1 MNFALFRRHA
11 VKAAAGLFLLSGI
24 LFVNPGESLAASKSA
39 EVQTRSSYMVTIAA
53 PAVEVHLSANEHSR
67 SVGQVKRGQ
76 TYEVLSNQGNGWV
89 KISTG
94 SGEGYIKTSGK
105 ASLVEKNR
113 ETVDLSAR
121 QRRQTVEFALQF
133 VGGTYVFG
141 GVDPNNGVD
150 CSGFTRYVY
159 QHGLG
164 ISLNRTASISL
175 PHSSKGQ
182 SNYGTEVSEEE
193 MQPGDL
199 IFYGDDAGINHV
211 AMYIGNGQ
219 IVHAST
225 EATGI
230 KTSPYNYRKPVKIV
244 SVLS

>member
-1 MNFALFRRHA
+1 MNFTLFRRHA

-24 LFVNPGESLAASKSA
+24 LFVNLGESLAASKGA

-53 PAVEVHLSANEHSR
+53 PSVEVHLSANEHSR

-150 CSGFTRYVY
+150 CSGFTRYIL
-159 QHGLG
+159 Q
-164 ISLNRTASISL
+164 NTASISL

-199 IFYGDDAGINHV
+199 IFFQGTYDTPGASHVGIYV
-211 AMYIGNGQ
+211 GNNMMIHCGNPIQ
-219 IVHAST
+219 YTSIASSYWQQHFM
-225 EATGI
+225 AFGRI
-230 KTSPYNYRKPVKIV
+230 H
-244 SVLS
+244 

>member
-24 LFVNPGESLAASKSA
+24 LFVNPGESLAASKGA

-53 PAVEVHLSANEHSR
+53 PSVEVHLSANEHSR

-150 CSGFTRYVY
+150 CSGFTR
-159 QHGLG
+159 
-164 ISLNRTASISL
+164 
-175 PHSSKGQ
+175 
-182 SNYGTEVSEEE
+182 
-193 MQPGDL
+193 D
-199 IFYGDDAGINHV
+199 FF
-211 AMYIGNGQ
+211 
-219 IVHAST
+219 
-225 EATGI
+225 
-230 KTSPYNYRKPVKIV
+230 VKK
-244 SVLS
+244 L

>member
-1 MNFALFRRHA
+1 MNFTLFRRHA
-11 VKAAAGLFLLSGI
+11 VKAAAGLFSLSGI
-24 LFVNPGESLAASKSA
+24 LFVNLGESLAASKGA

-53 PAVEVHLSANEHSR
+53 PSVEVHLSANEHSR

-105 ASLVEKNR
+105 ASLVEK
-113 ETVDLSAR
+113 TVKQWIFLPDSAVR
-121 QRRQTVEFALQF
+121 LWNLPFQF

-150 CSGFTRYVY
+150 CSGFTRYIL
-159 QHGLG
+159 Q
-164 ISLNRTASISL
+164 NTASISL

>member
-1 MNFALFRRHA
+1 MKFALLQRHA
-11 VKAAAGLFLLSGI
+11 VKVAAGLFLLSGI
-24 LFVNPGESLAASKSA
+24 LFVNLGESLAASKGA

-53 PAVEVHLSANEHSR
+53 PSVEVHLSANEHSR

-164 ISLNRTASISL
+164 ISLNRSSGSQASQGTAISA
-175 PHSSKGQ
+175 SK
-182 SNYGTEVSEEE
+182 

-199 IFYGDDAGINHV
+199 LFYGSGKSINHV
-211 AMYIGNGQ
+211 AMYIGDGK

-230 KTSPYNYRKPVKIV
+230 KVSNWNYKNPVKIV
-244 SVLS
+244 SVLG

>member
-1 MNFALFRRHA
+1 MNFALIQRHA

-24 LFVNPGESLAASKSA
+24 LFVNPIDGMAASKNA

-53 PAVEVHLSANEHSR
+53 PAVEVHASANEHSR

-76 TYEVLSNQGNGWV
+76 TYEVLFNLGNGWV
-89 KISTG
+89 KISTE
-94 SGEGYIKTSGK
+94 SGGGYIKTSGK
-105 ASLVEKNR
+105 ASLVEKNQ
-113 ETVDLSAR
+113 ETVDFSVR

-133 VGGTYVFG
+133 IGGSYVFG
-141 GVDPNNGVD
+141 GIDPNKGVD
-150 CSGFTRYVY
+150 CSGFTRYIL
-159 QHGLG
+159 QN
-164 ISLNRTASISL
+164 SASVSL

-182 SNYGTEVSEEE
+182 ANCGTPVSEEE

-199 IFYGDDAGINHV
+199 IFYGDDTGINHV

-219 IVHAST
+219 VVHAST

>member
-1 MNFALFRRHA
+1 VNFALIQRHA

-24 LFVNPGESLAASKSA
+24 LFVNPIDGMAASKNA

-53 PAVEVHLSANEHSR
+53 PAVEVHASANEHSR

-76 TYEVLSNQGNGWV
+76 TYEVLSNLGNGWV
-89 KISTG
+89 KIGTE
-94 SGEGYIKTSGK
+94 SGDGYIKTSGK
-105 ASLVEKNR
+105 ASLVEKNQ
-113 ETVDLSAR
+113 ETVDFSVR

-133 VGGTYVFG
+133 IGGSYVFG
-141 GVDPNNGVD
+141 GVDPNKGVD
-150 CSGFTRYVY
+150 CSGFTRYIL
-159 QHGLG
+159 QN
-164 ISLNRTASISL
+164 SASVSL

-182 SNYGTEVSEEE
+182 ANCGTPVSEEE

-199 IFYGDDAGINHV
+199 IFYGDDTGINHV

-219 IVHAST
+219 VVHAST

>member
-1 MNFALFRRHA
+1 MNFTLFRRHA

-24 LFVNPGESLAASKSA
+24 LFVNPGESLAASKGA

-53 PAVEVHLSANEHSR
+53 PSVEVHLSANEHSR

-113 ETVDLSAR
+113 ETVDLS
-121 QRRQTVEFALQF
+121 
-133 VGGTYVFG
+133 
-141 GVDPNNGVD
+141 
-150 CSGFTRYVY
+150 
-159 QHGLG
+159 
-164 ISLNRTASISL
+164 
-175 PHSSKGQ
+175 HSSKGQ

>member
-1 MNFALFRRHA
+1 M
-11 VKAAAGLFLLSGI
+11 
-24 LFVNPGESLAASKSA
+24 
-39 EVQTRSSYMVTIAA
+39 
-53 PAVEVHLSANEHSR
+53 
-67 SVGQVKRGQ
+67 
-76 TYEVLSNQGNGWV
+76 
-89 KISTG
+89 
-94 SGEGYIKTSGK
+94 
-105 ASLVEKNR
+105 
-113 ETVDLSAR
+113 
-121 QRRQTVEFALQF
+121 EFALQF

-150 CSGFTRYVY
+150 CSGFTRYIL
-159 QHGLG
+159 Q
-164 ISLNRTASISL
+164 NTASISL

>member
-1 MNFALFRRHA
+1 M
-11 VKAAAGLFLLSGI
+11 
-24 LFVNPGESLAASKSA
+24 AASKNA

-53 PAVEVHLSANEHSR
+53 PAVEVHASANEHSC

-76 TYEVLSNQGNGWV
+76 TYEVLFNLGNGWV
-89 KISTG
+89 KIGTESGDGQFIGG
-94 SGEGYIKTSGK
+94 S
-105 ASLVEKNR
+105 
-113 ETVDLSAR
+113 
-121 QRRQTVEFALQF
+121 
-133 VGGTYVFG
+133 YVFG
-141 GVDPNNGVD
+141 GVDPNKGVD
-150 CSGFTRYVY
+150 CSGFTRYIL
-159 QHGLG
+159 QN
-164 ISLNRTASISL
+164 SASVSL

-182 SNYGTEVSEEE
+182 ANCGTPVSEEE

-199 IFYGDDAGINHV
+199 IFYGDDTGINHV

-219 IVHAST
+219 VVHAST

>member
-1 MNFALFRRHA
+1 M
-11 VKAAAGLFLLSGI
+11 
-24 LFVNPGESLAASKSA
+24 
-39 EVQTRSSYMVTIAA
+39 RSSPILRFLFFNDTATTEIYT
-53 PAVEVHLSANEHSR
+53 LSLH
-67 SVGQVKRGQ
+67 
-76 TYEVLSNQGNGWV
+76 
-89 KISTG
+89 
-94 SGEGYIKTSGK
+94 
-105 ASLVEKNR
+105 
-113 ETVDLSAR
+113 D
-121 QRRQTVEFALQF
+121 ALPIC
-133 VGGTYVFG
+133 GTYVFG

-150 CSGFTRYVY
+150 CSGFTRYIL
-159 QHGLG
+159 Q
-164 ISLNRTASISL
+164 NTASISL

>member
-1 MNFALFRRHA
+1 MNFTLFRRHA

-24 LFVNPGESLAASKSA
+24 LFVNLGESLAASKGA
-39 EVQTRSSYMVTIAA
+39 EVQTRASYMVTIAA
-53 PAVEVHLSANEHSR
+53 PSVEVHLSANEHSR

-113 ETVDLSAR
+113 
-121 QRRQTVEFALQF
+121 QTVEFALQF

-150 CSGFTRYVY
+150 CSGFTRYIL
-159 QHGLG
+159 Q
-164 ISLNRTASISL
+164 NTASISL

>member
-1 MNFALFRRHA
+1 MFSIS
-11 VKAAAGLFLLSGI
+11 AAG
-24 LFVNPGESLAASKSA
+24 N
-39 EVQTRSSYMVTIAA
+39 
-53 PAVEVHLSANEHSR
+53 
-67 SVGQVKRGQ
+67 
-76 TYEVLSNQGNGWV
+76 
-89 KISTG
+89 
-94 SGEGYIKTSGK
+94 

-113 ETVDLSAR
+113 QTVDSGAR
-121 QRRQTVEFALQF
+121 QRREVVEFALQF
-133 VGGTYVFG
+133 LGGEYKYGGT
-141 GVDPNNGVD
+141 DPNKGVD
-150 CSGFTRYVY
+150 CSGFTRYIL
-159 QHGLG
+159 Q
-164 ISLNRTASISL
+164 NTASISL

>member
-1 MNFALFRRHA
+1 MKFALLQRHA
-11 VKAAAGLFLLSGI
+11 VKVAAGLFLLSGI
-24 LFVNPGESLAASKSA
+24 LFVNPTDSLAASKSA

-67 SVGQVKRGQ
+67 SVGEVKRGQ
-76 TYEVLSNQGNGWV
+76 TYEVLSNLGNGWV

-94 SGEGYIKTSGK
+94 NGDGYIKTSGK
-105 ASLVEKNR
+105 ASLVEKNQ
-113 ETVDLSAR
+113 ETVDLSVR

-133 VGGTYVFG
+133 LGGSYVFG
-141 GVDPNNGVD
+141 GVDPN
-150 CSGFTRYVY
+150 SR
-159 QHGLG
+159 
-164 ISLNRTASISL
+164 
-175 PHSSKGQ
+175 GQ
-182 SNYGTEVSEEE
+182 ANCGTPVSEEE

-199 IFYGDDAGINHV
+199 IFYGDGGGINHV

-219 IVHAST
+219 VVHAST

>member
-24 LFVNPGESLAASKSA
+24 LFVNPTDSLAASKSA

-67 SVGQVKRGQ
+67 SVGEVKRGQ
-76 TYEVLSNQGNGWV
+76 TYEVLSNLGNGWV

-150 CSGFTRYVY
+150 CSGFTRYIL
-159 QHGLG
+159 Q
-164 ISLNRTASISL
+164 NTASISL

-244 SVLS
+244 GVLS